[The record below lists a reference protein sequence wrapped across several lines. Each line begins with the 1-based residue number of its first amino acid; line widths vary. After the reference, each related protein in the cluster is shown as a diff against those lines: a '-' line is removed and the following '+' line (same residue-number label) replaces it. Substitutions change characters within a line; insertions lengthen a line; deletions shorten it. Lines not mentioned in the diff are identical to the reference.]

1 MHLLFW
7 STKSVPIW
15 NLQTSVQWHFNLLLR
30 KCIHHLFEIEFKTY
44 FSRTKFIESNIKTG
58 FLRTISGTI
67 EHKLLLKE
75 LKYHHIPDVI
85 KLLITDYYK
94 NYTITIGTDPLIIDK
109 ETLQRD
115 CLSPLLF
122 SMVINTLL
130 KALDEE
136 RICCM
141 GYNFWNSLAPRNSF
155 QFADDSVLVTSTEQ
169 DSQQLLNLFTKLCKW
184 GNLIVWVHYQYNL
197 NHVLVN

>member
-1 MHLLFW
+1 M
-7 STKSVPIW
+7 
-15 NLQTSVQWHFNLLLR
+15 LR

-67 EHKLLLKE
+67 EHIELLNHIIKHAKNKHRQIIITLLDLKNGFREVEHKLLLKE

-109 ETLQRD
+109 GTSQRD

-141 GYNFWNSLAPRNSF
+141 GYNF
-155 QFADDSVLVTSTEQ
+155 
-169 DSQQLLNLFTKLCKW
+169 
-184 GNLIVWVHYQYNL
+184 
-197 NHVLVN
+197 